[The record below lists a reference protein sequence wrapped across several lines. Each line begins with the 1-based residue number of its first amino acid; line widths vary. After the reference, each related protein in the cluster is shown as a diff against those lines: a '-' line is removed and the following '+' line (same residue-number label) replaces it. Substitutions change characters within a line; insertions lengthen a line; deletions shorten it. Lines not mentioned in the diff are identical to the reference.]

1 MDPAGAKEG
10 KEGAGQPGRVVQN
23 ETRGHVEVVMV
34 FLLKRCFWAA
44 HRMHDAPAVVCFLM
58 TCPGSGPIAR
68 LAQDVAHLVPARFDA
83 IRSRSQGLPGRERHQ
98 ALKLEDFNA
107 HLPTNQSKQH
117 ASNIIQQA

>member
-83 IRSRSQGLPGRERHQ
+83 IRSR
-98 ALKLEDFNA
+98 
-107 HLPTNQSKQH
+107 
-117 ASNIIQQA
+117 